1 MNLHV
6 PRSWAI
12 KMGKKIKADQLG
24 IEISKALREY
34 ADDIKVNS
42 QEAAVDV
49 AKKTVKTL
57 KDTSPVGQGRKGI
70 HYYKNWTYES
80 YRGGAEVYNKDPS
93 YRLTHLLEKGHAKRG
108 GGRVPGKPHIAPA
121 EAQAIAEYEQELIG
135 RIQG

>member
-1 MNLHV
+1 
-6 PRSWAI
+6 
-12 KMGKKIKADQLG
+12 MGKKIKADQLG
-24 IEISKALREY
+24 IEIVKTLREY
-34 ADDIKVNS
+34 ADDVKVNS

-57 KDTSPVGQGRKGI
+57 KDTSPVGPGRKGI
-70 HYYKNWTYES
+70 HYYKNWTYDS

-121 EAQAIAEYEQELIG
+121 EEVGVKKLEAEIERALK
-135 RIQG
+135 

>member
-1 MNLHV
+1 
-6 PRSWAI
+6 
-12 KMGKKIKADQLG
+12 MGKTIKADQLG
-24 IEISKALREY
+24 MEIVKALREY
-34 ADDIKVNS
+34 ADDVKVNS

-49 AKKTVKTL
+49 AKKAAEIL
-57 KDTSPVGQGRKGI
+57 KETSPVGPGRKGI

-121 EAQAIAEYEQELIG
+121 ETQAIAEYEQELIR
-135 RIQG
+135 RIQE